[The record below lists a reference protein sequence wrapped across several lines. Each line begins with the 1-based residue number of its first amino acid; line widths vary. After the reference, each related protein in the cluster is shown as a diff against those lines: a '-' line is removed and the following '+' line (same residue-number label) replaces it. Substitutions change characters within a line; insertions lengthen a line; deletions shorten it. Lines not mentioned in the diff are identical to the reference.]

1 MITPLS
7 RRFMLNGIEV
17 SCSIGIH
24 DFERET
30 PQRITV
36 DVEVLLDINA
46 EPSKDMIDE
55 AVNYDDIHRHVIDI
69 ATSRHFDLQETLAR
83 TIFDRLAA
91 MPGVCGLSVRT
102 AKPDV
107 YKDVGEAA
115 YQLSSLHAP
124 VSS

>member
-7 RRFMLNGIEV
+7 RRFLLNGIEV
-17 SCSIGIH
+17 TCSIGIH

-36 DVEVLLDINA
+36 DVEVLLDIHA
-46 EPSKDMIDE
+46 EQDADNIDQ
-55 AVNYDDIHRHVIDI
+55 AVNYDDIHQHVIRI
-69 ATSRHFDLQETLAR
+69 ASSRNFDLQETLAR
-83 TIFDRLAA
+83 TIFDTLAA
-91 MPGVCGLSVRT
+91 MPGVYGLSVRT

-107 YKDVGEAA
+107 YKDVAEAA

-124 VSS
+124 PDS

>member
-1 MITPLS
+1 MRTPLS
-7 RRFMLNGIEV
+7 RRFMMNGIEV
-17 SCSIGIH
+17 TCSIGIH

-46 EPSKDMIDE
+46 EPSADDINE
-55 AVNYDDIHRHVIDI
+55 AVNYDDIHQHVVRI

-83 TIFDRLAA
+83 EIFDTLGA
-91 MPGVCGLSVRT
+91 MPGVHGLSVRT

-107 YKDVGEAA
+107 YKDVAEAA
-115 YQLSSLHAP
+115 YQLSSLHA
-124 VSS
+124 V

>member
-17 SCSIGIH
+17 ICSIGIH
-24 DFERET
+24 DFERKT

-36 DVEVLLDINA
+36 DIEVLLDLHD
-46 EPSKDMIDE
+46 EPDSDDI
-55 AVNYDDIHRHVIDI
+55 AQALNYDDIHQLVVTI

-83 TIFDRLAA
+83 TIFDKLAE
-91 MPGVCGLSVRT
+91 MDGVCGVSVRT

-107 YKDVGEAA
+107 YEKVREAA
-115 YQLSSLHAP
+115 YQLSSLHA
-124 VSS
+124 

>member
-1 MITPLS
+1 
-7 RRFMLNGIEV
+7 
-17 SCSIGIH
+17 
-24 DFERET
+24 
-30 PQRITV
+30 
-36 DVEVLLDINA
+36 
-46 EPSKDMIDE
+46 
-55 AVNYDDIHRHVIDI
+55 
-69 ATSRHFDLQETLAR
+69 
-83 TIFDRLAA
+83 

>member
-1 MITPLS
+1 
-7 RRFMLNGIEV
+7 MLNGIEV
-17 SCSIGIH
+17 TCSIGIH

-46 EPSKDMIDE
+46 EPSADDINE
-55 AVNYDDIHRHVIDI
+55 AVNYDDIHQHVVRI

-83 TIFDRLAA
+83 EIFDTLGA
-91 MPGVCGLSVRT
+91 MRGVHGLSVRT

-107 YKDVGEAA
+107 YKDVAEAA
-115 YQLSSLHAP
+115 YQLSSLHAL
-124 VSS
+124 S